1 MAFHTNVVF
10 SFQVDSL
17 KEICEG
23 VLLRNI
29 DGDTVVLYL
38 GIAEQFSVARLKV
51 GAISERM
58 LPKIK
63 DFWKMMAT
71 AETSISFIF
80 CS

>member
-1 MAFHTNVVF
+1 MAFHPNVVF

-51 GAISERM
+51 GAI
-58 LPKIK
+58 
-63 DFWKMMAT
+63 
-71 AETSISFIF
+71 
-80 CS
+80 